1 MLSITKAQLN
11 LPDTYKKGCIY
22 DFVFQVISEK
32 NTVKGFTSSL
42 RDIFI

>member
-11 LPDTYKKGCIY
+11 LPGTYKKGCIY

-32 NTVKGFTSSL
+32 TLSKVPL
-42 RDIFI
+42 AV